1 MTIYQVYC
9 TRQIVQEAY
18 VYVEAENEED
28 AAEKVDY
35 SRLNWQNSSDADDAE
50 VEVTDVTKAP
60 AIQKSSKRA
69 QTRKDI
75 WIAKAFVDGKPVYLV
90 DYAGISRNE
99 VASKIMRKARE
110 ERFNGKIEDRLF
122 DLQWDIVMVRIL
134 E

>member
-35 SRLNWQNSSDADDAE
+35 SCLNWQNSSDADDAE
-50 VEVTDVTKAP
+50 VEVTDITKAP
-60 AIQKSSKRA
+60 AVQKSSKRA

-75 WIAKAFVDGKPVYLV
+75 WIAKGKLTYLP
-90 DYAGISRNE
+90 DYAGISWNE
-99 VASKIMRKARE
+99 VASKIMRKATE
-110 ERFNGKIEDRLF
+110 EGFKGKIQDRLLE
-122 DLQWDIVMVRIL
+122 LQWDIVMVRIL